1 MITLDEKMK
10 FVRSTYRDFEPCDK
24 ETLNALWCKIQ
35 LGDEKAFNRFY
46 GEMAYNLFGY
56 GMKMI
61 GDDQLVED
69 CIHDLFL
76 ELWRKKEQLPGIK
89 DIKIYLLVCFR
100 RNLLKINRS
109 HSQTFIREA
118 DHAHL
123 LVNASHSEDSNDE
136 EDARDYKIKNI
147 IELLSKRQKEV
158 ILLRFYHNLS
168 YEKISEILEIDKR
181 HAHNLASQAF
191 KFIRTH
197 LAQITI
203 LLAGI
208 LSGILR

>member
-1 MITLDEKMK
+1 MK
-10 FVRSTYRDFEPCDK
+10 FVRSTYRDFKPCDK

-35 LGDEKAFNRFY
+35 QGDEKAFNRFY

-56 GMKMI
+56 GMKMM

-76 ELWRKKEQLPGIK
+76 ELWRKKEQLLGIK

-100 RNLLKINRS
+100 RKLLKINRS

-118 DHAHL
+118 DYAHL
-123 LVNASHSEDSNDE
+123 LVNVSNAEDGNDE
-136 EDARDYKIKNI
+136 AEALDYKIKNI

-168 YEKISEILEIDKR
+168 YDKIAEILDIDKR

-197 LAQITI
+197 LSHISITI
-203 LLAGI
+203 VSLLSVFI
-208 LSGILR
+208 C